1 MAESYGGRD
10 EPVDTL
16 VASLVDVGVS
26 PLGAALRVKDAPGEG
41 TYQLFEEVKR
51 GGLGWWGGW
60 GCDVR
65 ERGGLACVY
74 EGQCGVGEGR
84 RGPRRT
90 QPHNLHPFSFLCCRP
105 GPTWPRP

>member
-51 GGLGWWGGW
+51 GGLG
-60 GCDVR
+60 
-65 ERGGLACVY
+65 
-74 EGQCGVGEGR
+74 
-84 RGPRRT
+84 
-90 QPHNLHPFSFLCCRP
+90 
-105 GPTWPRP
+105 